1 MCEPEEVVVVKE
13 LLASSKS
20 KFFRNLPK
28 FIVRKIE
35 RIIRQDELNIIYK
48 KYCHLFGMDFVK
60 ANLFE
65 EFKIKLNIVGEEKIP
80 KDGSH
85 IYVANHPVG
94 GVDALTF
101 LYLVEKNQGNVISPS
116 NEIFEYVPNF
126 RPVIVPVN
134 VFGTNTKAKVRA
146 VNDAFESEKQIMMFP
161 AGEVSR
167 KINGEIKDPIWQKTF
182 VTKAVQF
189 KRDIIPVFIS
199 GQNSKKFYRI
209 AKLRKLLG
217 IKMYI
222 ETLLLPQELL
232 KQYNSKVDMIIGEP
246 IKYEEI
252 ENSKLSHYQ
261 WTKKIRDMVYEQGN
275 DYTKSGKL

>member
-1 MCEPEEVVVVKE
+1 
-13 LLASSKS
+13 
-20 KFFRNLPK
+20 
-28 FIVRKIE
+28 
-35 RIIRQDELNIIYK
+35 
-48 KYCHLFGMDFVK
+48 
-60 ANLFE
+60 
-65 EFKIKLNIVGEEKIP
+65 
-80 KDGSH
+80 
-85 IYVANHPVG
+85 VG